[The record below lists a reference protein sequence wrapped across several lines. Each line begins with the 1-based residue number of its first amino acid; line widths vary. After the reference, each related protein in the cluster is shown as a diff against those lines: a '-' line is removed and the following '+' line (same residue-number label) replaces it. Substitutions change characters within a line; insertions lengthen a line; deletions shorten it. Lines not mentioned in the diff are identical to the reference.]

1 MERKYLLPA
10 MKSDIVADAKECWKE
25 IEDSYDFLISNLKLY
40 FAPNES
46 VFDGGSNAMPHIF
59 EQMLIFHKAFFDET
73 NSEHNRAIAEW
84 RAVLSIMALQKVCNI
99 KLDVVRVDLSGENE
113 NAFLKAA
120 HQFCPE
126 DAPVLFNTT
135 WDFLYVVRVKEVPI
149 AVFSPITIVCP
160 AKQFLKKV
168 KELQIQWFVIEKIND
183 IEKLRFGFKG
193 EKREIWDLLK
203 WLKKLKETLNYNNS
217 EKENCYNKYEKV
229 LLKLEKFI
237 DEYEVAG
244 IEKEVSPIQYGV
256 YNSMNNSVRKEYDF
270 LNNCCGVTV
279 KNAKLRFLIER
290 YQEDIFEQ
298 KILIL
303 VYDDAP
309 DTMDKEENISKLNDL
324 YRNILEIENGKPIIE
339 VYETSGRRMAAC
351 VFLPLKNHF
360 VEELIQKK
368 ITPNEFFGL
377 FTAVYSYYDKSLEI
391 TLQIKEFPYY
401 FEKMYYMEDWQYL
414 YGKDLEATYIWP
426 TNCVDT
432 AHWNTY
438 YIYTEKNN
446 DTQIEVSVPEA
457 TSKVVYSN
465 GSQAGNN
472 KEFQLCKSNTFPA
485 YLCYTYQGV
494 SGFLPIWTR
503 NLGTDKF
510 GPTAYIIFDIGHATT
525 SLAIVKDAGDEV
537 QKPPEQEWQDIGFK
551 IPQSSRIVGNENP
564 QSTVR
569 INFVP
574 SDEPPVCNCIKN
586 MLHNFR
592 GYNKDSQ
599 TKSGIQSFED
609 GQILF
614 DSSAYMN
621 ERGQSIVS
629 YINYEYAQMDQPH
642 REEVYIFIEQ
652 LLSYI
657 FYQAV
662 VWGCSY
668 TKIYVLHS
676 YDDNIVCADENAA
689 DKDDTTNTY
698 ERYINIDSATRLGE
712 LRGLWKNVL
721 NNARKKTGINITGT
735 EDIVMVRNCDALMW
749 FVYQQIYN
757 QEITEEYRFSQDTL
771 NIGINIGWKHTSI
784 VFLSLTDNKSK
795 EQNTD
800 DNNASTEQYTK
811 IDEQK
816 YSDTDSE
823 NALDTKN
830 PNANNTSPEQGTETV
845 ATQDSGINSK
855 DTIKAEYITLEYAG
869 RNISMLKDAASSKL
883 GLKVYPNILNILLSG
898 EWAIGKDT
906 GTSRMLE
913 EFAELFNADSK
924 TKDITHYQGVFDM
937 IAMKIEAVTQEV
949 APDIFNNVYEFRY
962 FLMVVTYNIMLLFLE
977 VGILIGKCKKDD
989 IKKINVFMGGNG
1001 SKFFKWISHDKGLS
1015 VITHE
1020 NADELTIVN
1029 MKKNIL
1035 KRMLEAAG
1043 VHGGVEI
1050 QIIFSENANQQL
1062 VQGCKTGKLKRELKI
1077 PKFTKHAMDDIL
1089 SSDEC
1094 HNLVKM
1100 MNALC
1105 ADIFPFASQ
1114 LDHKDIADLIQ
1125 PAHNMSVV
1133 KIIENERKEIC
1144 DQVIEIINNI
1154 S

>member
-377 FTAVYSYYDKSLEI
+377 FTAVYSYYDKSLE
-391 TLQIKEFPYY
+391 
-401 FEKMYYMEDWQYL
+401 
-414 YGKDLEATYIWP
+414 
-426 TNCVDT
+426 
-432 AHWNTY
+432 
-438 YIYTEKNN
+438 
-446 DTQIEVSVPEA
+446 
-457 TSKVVYSN
+457 
-465 GSQAGNN
+465 
-472 KEFQLCKSNTFPA
+472 
-485 YLCYTYQGV
+485 
-494 SGFLPIWTR
+494 
-503 NLGTDKF
+503 
-510 GPTAYIIFDIGHATT
+510 
-525 SLAIVKDAGDEV
+525 
-537 QKPPEQEWQDIGFK
+537 
-551 IPQSSRIVGNENP
+551 
-564 QSTVR
+564 
-569 INFVP
+569 
-574 SDEPPVCNCIKN
+574 
-586 MLHNFR
+586 
-592 GYNKDSQ
+592 
-599 TKSGIQSFED
+599 
-609 GQILF
+609 
-614 DSSAYMN
+614 
-621 ERGQSIVS
+621 
-629 YINYEYAQMDQPH
+629 
-642 REEVYIFIEQ
+642 
-652 LLSYI
+652 
-657 FYQAV
+657 
-662 VWGCSY
+662 
-668 TKIYVLHS
+668 
-676 YDDNIVCADENAA
+676 
-689 DKDDTTNTY
+689 
-698 ERYINIDSATRLGE
+698 
-712 LRGLWKNVL
+712 
-721 NNARKKTGINITGT
+721 
-735 EDIVMVRNCDALMW
+735 
-749 FVYQQIYN
+749 
-757 QEITEEYRFSQDTL
+757 
-771 NIGINIGWKHTSI
+771 
-784 VFLSLTDNKSK
+784 
-795 EQNTD
+795 
-800 DNNASTEQYTK
+800 
-811 IDEQK
+811 K
-816 YSDTDSE
+816 Y
-823 NALDTKN
+823 
-830 PNANNTSPEQGTETV
+830 
-845 ATQDSGINSK
+845 
-855 DTIKAEYITLEYAG
+855 
-869 RNISMLKDAASSKL
+869 
-883 GLKVYPNILNILLSG
+883 
-898 EWAIGKDT
+898 
-906 GTSRMLE
+906 
-913 EFAELFNADSK
+913 
-924 TKDITHYQGVFDM
+924 
-937 IAMKIEAVTQEV
+937 
-949 APDIFNNVYEFRY
+949 
-962 FLMVVTYNIMLLFLE
+962 
-977 VGILIGKCKKDD
+977 
-989 IKKINVFMGGNG
+989 
-1001 SKFFKWISHDKGLS
+1001 
-1015 VITHE
+1015 
-1020 NADELTIVN
+1020 
-1029 MKKNIL
+1029 
-1035 KRMLEAAG
+1035 
-1043 VHGGVEI
+1043 
-1050 QIIFSENANQQL
+1050 
-1062 VQGCKTGKLKRELKI
+1062 
-1077 PKFTKHAMDDIL
+1077 
-1089 SSDEC
+1089 
-1094 HNLVKM
+1094 
-1100 MNALC
+1100 
-1105 ADIFPFASQ
+1105 
-1114 LDHKDIADLIQ
+1114 
-1125 PAHNMSVV
+1125 
-1133 KIIENERKEIC
+1133 
-1144 DQVIEIINNI
+1144 
-1154 S
+1154 

>member
-59 EQMLIFHKAFFDET
+59 EQMLVFHKAFFDET
-73 NSEHNRAIAEW
+73 NPEHDRAIAEW

-99 KLDVVRVDLSGENE
+99 KLDAVRVDLSGEND

-120 HQFCPE
+120 HQFRPE
-126 DAPVLFNTT
+126 DTPVLFNTT

-149 AVFSPITIVCP
+149 AVFSPITMVCP

-168 KELQIQWFVIEKIND
+168 KEFQIQWFAIEKIND

-203 WLKKLKETLNYNNS
+203 WLKKLRGTLAYNNF
-217 EKENCYNKYEKV
+217 EKENCYNKYERV
-229 LLKLEKFI
+229 LLELNKFI
-237 DEYEVAG
+237 AEYEVAG
-244 IEKEVSPIQYGV
+244 IDEEVSPIQYGV

-309 DTMDKEENISKLNDL
+309 DTMDKEENISKLNSL

-360 VEELIQKK
+360 VEELIRKK

-401 FEKMYYMEDWQYL
+401 FEKRYYMEDWQYL

-432 AHWNTY
+432 ANWNTY
-438 YIYTEKNN
+438 YIYTEKKN

-457 TSKVVYSN
+457 ISKVVYSN
-465 GSQAGNN
+465 SSQAGNN

-503 NLGTDKF
+503 HLGTDKF

-537 QKPPEQEWQDIGFK
+537 QKPLEQEWQDIGFK

-574 SDEPPVCNCIKN
+574 SGEPSVCNCIKN

-592 GYNKDSQ
+592 EYNKDSQ
-599 TKSGIQSFED
+599 AKSGIQSFED

-621 ERGQSIVS
+621 AMGQSIVS
-629 YINYEYAQMDQPH
+629 YINFEYAQMDQPH
-642 REEVYIFIEQ
+642 REEVHIFIEQ

-662 VWGCSY
+662 VRGCSY

-676 YDDNIVCADENAA
+676 YDDNIVSADEEAA
-689 DKDDTTNTY
+689 DLDDTANAN
-698 ERYINIDSATRLGE
+698 ERYIHTDNATRLGE
-712 LRGLWKNVL
+712 LRGLWKNAL
-721 NNARKKTGINITGT
+721 YNARKKTGINITGT
-735 EDIVMVRNCDALMW
+735 EDIVLIRNCDALMW
-749 FVYQQIYN
+749 FVYQQMYK
-757 QEITEEYRFSQDTL
+757 QEIAEEHRFSQDTL
-771 NIGINIGWKHTSI
+771 NIGMNIGWKHTSI
-784 VFLSLTDNKSK
+784 VFLSLTNNKSK

-800 DNNASTEQYTK
+800 NNASTEQFIK

-816 YSDTDSE
+816 GFGTDAE
-823 NALDTKN
+823 NATETKI
-830 PNANNTSPEQGTETV
+830 PNFNNISPEQGTETA

-855 DTIKAEYITLEYAG
+855 NNIKAEYITLEYAG

-898 EWAIGKDT
+898 NWAIEKETDI
-906 GTSRMLE
+906 SRMLE
-913 EFAELFNADSK
+913 EFAELFNADNK

-937 IAMKIEAVTQEV
+937 IAMKIEAAAKEV

-962 FLMVVTYNIMLLFLE
+962 FLMMVTYTIMLLFLE
-977 VGILIGKCKKDD
+977 VGMLIGKCINED

-1015 VITHE
+1015 VITNE

-1043 VHGGVEI
+1043 VYDGVEI
-1050 QIIFSENANQQL
+1050 QIILSENADQQL
-1062 VQGCKTGKLKRELKI
+1062 VQGCKAGKLKRELEI
-1077 PKFTKHAMDDIL
+1077 PKFSKHAMDDIL

-1094 HNLVKM
+1094 YSLVKM

-1105 ADIFPFASQ
+1105 VDIFPFASQ
-1114 LDHKDIADLIQ
+1114 LDHKSIIDLIQ
-1125 PAHNMSVV
+1125 PAHSMSMV
-1133 KIIENERKEIC
+1133 KMIENERKEIC
-1144 DQVIEIINNI
+1144 DQVVEIINNI